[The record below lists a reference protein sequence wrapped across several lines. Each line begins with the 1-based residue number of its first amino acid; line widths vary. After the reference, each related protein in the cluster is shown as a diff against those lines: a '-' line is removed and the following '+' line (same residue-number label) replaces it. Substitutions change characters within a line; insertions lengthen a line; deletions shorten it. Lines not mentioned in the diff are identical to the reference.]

1 MRATPLLLIACCAFL
16 CSNADATDTLAMPP
30 PPGPHS
36 SFLGDVRA
44 TAAPEDPAY
53 NPGPTT
59 ATASLPV
66 SIHTETDP
74 TPERMVEFYKHLFG
88 ELGRH
93 HGNIAEALTPEV
105 REQYAQLEAHA
116 STPLGTALTA
126 VIELRIMDLELS
138 LSHTHRLLEA
148 VQQLA
153 GH

>member
-1 MRATPLLLIACCAFL
+1 MRVTPHLLIACCAFL
-16 CSNADATDTLAMPP
+16 CSNADATENLAMPP
-30 PPGPHS
+30 RPGPHS
-36 SFLGDVRA
+36 SVWGDVRA
-44 TAAPEDPAY
+44 TAAPEDPEY

-59 ATASLPV
+59 ATASRPV
-66 SIHTETDP
+66 SVLAETNP

-105 REQYAQLEAHA
+105 REQYAQLETHNG
-116 STPLGTALTA
+116 TPLGAALTA